1 MTTDKY
7 IDNKESIILAMQ
19 KIVADSDKAWK
30 AMSNNTYI
38 ESIISSSYVASQ
50 IGHYYNPG
58 NYNYAFEVQE
68 IFNQISKNFYGPMP
82 NSLEDFEKIFKA
94 E

>member
-7 IDNKESIILAMQ
+7 IDNKESISLAMQ
-19 KIVADSDKAWK
+19 KIVADSDKAWE
-30 AMSNNTYI
+30 ATSNHPYI
-38 ESIISSSYVASQ
+38 KSIISASYLASQ

-58 NYNYAFEVQE
+58 DFNYASEVQE

-82 NSLEDFEKIFKA
+82 NSLEDFKKIFKA